1 MQEYEKL
8 GVFYLGQLYDLD
20 AKERLDP
27 LLLYDS
33 RDLVTHAVC
42 VGMTGSGKTGLCVG
56 LLEEAALDGIPAIVI
71 DPKGDLGNL
80 LLTFPELRGSDFR
93 PWINEEDASRKGK
106 TPDEYAAAQAEL
118 WSNGLA
124 GWGQDGGRIQR
135 LREAADFS
143 IYTPGSTAGRPLSI
157 LKSFAA
163 PDVSLREDPELLGDK
178 IETTVTG
185 LLGLLGI
192 EADPIQSREHIL
204 LSTILKEAWQA
215 GRSLDLP
222 ALIQAIQQPPVSR
235 IGVMEVDS
243 FYPANERYGLA
254 LKLNNLIA
262 SPGFESWLT
271 GEPLSID
278 NLLYTATGKPRVS
291 VVSIAHLSEPERMFF
306 VSLLLNEVVG
316 WMRTQSGTTSL
327 RALIYMDEIFGYF
340 PPVANPPSK
349 KPLLTMLKQARAYGV
364 GVVLATQN
372 PVDLDYKGLSNT
384 GTWFIGRL
392 QTERDKARVLEGL
405 EGAAAGTGAAFDKG
419 EMDETLAGLGK
430 RVFLMNNVHDSEPAV
445 FQTRWVMSYLRG
457 PLTRNEIKR
466 LIGDV
471 EPAVAEMKA
480 PAPAEPS
487 VPAAASRP
495 VLPPKV
501 PEHFVPV
508 RQLAPADAELHYDP
522 ALLSTAQYR
531 CSNRKAGV
539 SVTDE
544 ITVLV
549 PMTAAPMAIDWNDAA
564 RVDIDAGD
572 LGTAPE
578 DGTFSY
584 GEVPAAGTD
593 SKSYTV
599 WKREWKD
606 WVYRSQAVALWH
618 SPTFKDYSEP
628 GESERDFRIRLQQ
641 LARERRD
648 EEKEKLTKKYT
659 PKIARIEERIRKAQ
673 QAVAREEEQSKQQKL
688 QTAISVG
695 TTVLGSIL
703 GRKTVSRT
711 SLGRATT
718 AARGVGRTMKE
729 AGDIARAKETVT
741 AKQQEL
747 EELDAEFREEIEAL
761 EDRFDPMA
769 EELEEIEVRP
779 LKKDIAVGLVSLAW
793 VPHWEDAQ
801 GNHTPAWE

>member
-20 AKERLDP
+20 AQERLDP

-71 DPKGDLGNL
+71 DPKGDMGNL
-80 LLTFPELRGSDFR
+80 LLTFPELRASDFR
-93 PWINEEDASRKGK
+93 PWINEGDASRRGK
-106 TPDEYAAAQAEL
+106 TPDEYAAAQAEF
-118 WSNGLA
+118 WANGLVD
-124 GWGQDGGRIQR
+124 WGQDSARIQR
-135 LREAADFS
+135 LREAAEFT

-163 PDVSLREDPELLGDK
+163 PDASLRDDPELLGDK

-204 LSTILKEAWQA
+204 ISTILKAAWQA

-243 FYPANERYGLA
+243 FYPAKERYELA

-278 NLLYTATGKPRVS
+278 GLLYTAAGKPRIS
-291 VVSIAHLSEPERMFF
+291 IVSIAHLSEPERMFF
-306 VSLLLNEVVG
+306 VSLLLNEAVG

-405 EGAAAGTGAAFDKG
+405 EGAAAGTGATFDKD

-430 RVFLMNNVHDSEPAV
+430 RVFLMNNVHEREPTV

-466 LIGDV
+466 LTGAV
-471 EPAVAEMKA
+471 EPVVTEVKA
-480 PAPAEPS
+480 PATAGPA
-487 VPAAASRP
+487 PAAATRP
-495 VLPPKV
+495 VLPPNV

-522 ALLSTAQYR
+522 GLLSTAQYR
-531 CSNRKAGV
+531 CDNRKAGV

-549 PMTAAPMAIDWNDAA
+549 PMIAAPMAIDWDDAA

-572 LGTAPE
+572 LMTEPE
-578 DGTFSY
+578 DGVVSY
-584 GEVPAAGTD
+584 GELPAAGTE
-593 SKSYTV
+593 SKSYTA

-606 WVYRSQAVALWH
+606 WVYRSQAVTLWH
-618 SPTFKDYSEP
+618 GPTFKEYSEP

-659 PKIARIEERIRKAQ
+659 PKMARIEERIRRAQ
-673 QAVAREEEQSKQQKL
+673 QAVEREEEQSKQQKL

-703 GRKTVSRT
+703 GRKTLSRT

-729 AGDIARAKETVT
+729 AGDIARAKETVV
-741 AKQQEL
+741 ARQQEL

-769 EELEEIEVRP
+769 EELEEVEVRP
-779 LKKDIAVGLVSLAW
+779 LKKDIAIGLVSLAW
-793 VPHWEDAQ
+793 VPRWQDAR
-801 GNHTPAWE
+801 GVRTPAWE

>member
-80 LLTFPELRGSDFR
+80 LLTFPELRASDFR
-93 PWINEEDASRKGK
+93 PWINEEDASREGK

-118 WSNGLA
+118 WANGLA
-124 GWGQDGGRIQR
+124 GWGQDSARVRR
-135 LREAADFS
+135 LREAADFT

-163 PDVSLREDPELLGDK
+163 PDAALRDDPELLADK
-178 IETTVTG
+178 IETTVAG

-192 EADPIQSREHIL
+192 DADPIQSREHIL
-204 LSTILKEAWQA
+204 ISTILKEAWQT

-222 ALIQAIQQPPVSR
+222 ALIQAVQQPPMSR

-243 FYPANERYGLA
+243 FYPAEERYELA
-254 LKLNNLIA
+254 LKLNNVIA
-262 SPGFESWLT
+262 SPGFETWLT
-271 GEPLSID
+271 GEPLNID
-278 NLLYTATGKPRVS
+278 GLLYTAAGKPRIS
-291 VVSIAHLSEPERMFF
+291 IVSIAHLSEPERMFF
-306 VSLLLNEVVG
+306 VSLLLNETVG

-392 QTERDKARVLEGL
+392 QTERDKTRVLEGL
-405 EGAAAGTGAAFDKG
+405 EGAAAGAESSFDKD

-430 RVFLMNNVHDSEPAV
+430 RVFLMNNVHEREPAV

-471 EPAVAEMKA
+471 EPIVPEAAA
-480 PAPAEPS
+480 PVPAEPS
-487 VPAAASRP
+487 GPVVAKRP
-495 VLPPKV
+495 VLPPNV

-549 PMTAAPMAIDWNDAA
+549 PMTTAPMAIDWNDAA
-564 RVDIDAGD
+564 RVNIDTSD
-572 LGTAPE
+572 LMTEPE
-578 DGTFSY
+578 DGAVSY
-584 GEVPAAGTD
+584 GEVPAVGTE
-593 SKSYTV
+593 SKSYTA
-599 WKREWKD
+599 WKSEWKD

-618 SPTFKDYSEP
+618 SPTFKEYSEP
-628 GESERDFRIRLQQ
+628 GQSERDFRIRLQQ

-648 EEKEKLTKKYT
+648 EEKEKLAKKYT

-673 QAVAREEEQSKQQKL
+673 QAVQREEEQSKQQKL

-703 GRKTVSRT
+703 GRKTLSQT

-729 AGDIARAKETVT
+729 AGDIARAKETVV
-741 AKQQEL
+741 ARQREL

-761 EDRFDPMA
+761 EDKFDPMA
-769 EELEEIEVRP
+769 EELEEVEVRP

-793 VPHWEDAQ
+793 VPRWQDAR
-801 GNHTPAWE
+801 GNHTPARE

>member
-80 LLTFPELRGSDFR
+80 LLTFPELRASDFR
-93 PWINEEDASRKGK
+93 PWINEEDASREGK

-118 WSNGLA
+118 WANGLA
-124 GWGQDGGRIQR
+124 GWGQDSARVRR
-135 LREAADFS
+135 LREAADFT

-163 PDVSLREDPELLGDK
+163 PDAALRDDPELLADK
-178 IETTVTG
+178 IETTVAG

-192 EADPIQSREHIL
+192 DADPIQSREHIL
-204 LSTILKEAWQA
+204 ISTILKEAWQT

-222 ALIQAIQQPPVSR
+222 ALIQAVQQPPMSR

-243 FYPANERYGLA
+243 FYPAEERYELA
-254 LKLNNLIA
+254 LKLNNVIA
-262 SPGFESWLT
+262 SPGFETWLT
-271 GEPLSID
+271 GEPLNID
-278 NLLYTATGKPRVS
+278 GLLYTAAGKPRIS
-291 VVSIAHLSEPERMFF
+291 IVSIAHLSEPERMFF
-306 VSLLLNEVVG
+306 VSLLLNETVG

-392 QTERDKARVLEGL
+392 QTERDKTRVLEGL
-405 EGAAAGTGAAFDKG
+405 EGAAAGAESSFDKD

-430 RVFLMNNVHDSEPAV
+430 RVFLMNNVHEREPAV

-471 EPAVAEMKA
+471 EPIVPEAAA
-480 PAPAEPS
+480 PVPAEPS
-487 VPAAASRP
+487 GPVVAKRP
-495 VLPPKV
+495 VLPPNV

-549 PMTAAPMAIDWNDAA
+549 PMTTAPMAIDWNDAA
-564 RVDIDAGD
+564 RVNIDTSD
-572 LGTAPE
+572 LMTEPE
-578 DGTFSY
+578 DGAVSY
-584 GEVPAAGTD
+584 GEVPAVGTE
-593 SKSYTV
+593 SKSYTA
-599 WKREWKD
+599 WKSEWKD

-618 SPTFKDYSEP
+618 SPTFKEYSEP
-628 GESERDFRIRLQQ
+628 GERERDFRIRLQQ

-648 EEKEKLTKKYT
+648 EEKEKLAKKYT

-673 QAVAREEEQSKQQKL
+673 QAVQREEEQSKQQKL

-703 GRKTVSRT
+703 GRKTLSQT

-729 AGDIARAKETVT
+729 TGDIARAKETVV
-741 AKQQEL
+741 ARQREL

-761 EDRFDPMA
+761 EDKFDPMA
-769 EELEEIEVRP
+769 EELEEVEVRP

-793 VPHWEDAQ
+793 VPRWQDAR
-801 GNHTPAWE
+801 GNHTPARE